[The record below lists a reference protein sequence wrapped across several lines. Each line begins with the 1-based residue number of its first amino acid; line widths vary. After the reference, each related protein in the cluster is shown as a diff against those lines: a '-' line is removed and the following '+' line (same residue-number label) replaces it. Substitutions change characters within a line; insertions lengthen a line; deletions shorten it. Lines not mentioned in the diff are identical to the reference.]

1 MASLRVIRNSVSESN
16 QIRTRTARFANKNFV
31 PALLASWVSN
41 SGRNFRGTC
50 VPAAPAGSLAL
61 ALGSAREDLQEV
73 QGMDSSMITG
83 LALFLFVAG
92 VLIYTVIL
100 YNGLVRLRNE
110 NDRAWANIDVL
121 LKQRHDEIP
130 NLVETVKG
138 YMQHEQQTLLAVTQA
153 RTASINAASIGQ
165 KALADLTMAS
175 ALHGL
180 FAVAENYPQLKA
192 NQNFLKLQNRISEL
206 EERIAD
212 RREFF
217 NDDINHYNT
226 RIGQIPDVFVAS
238 FMILKPRQMFQV
250 SDEDR
255 KQLEVKF
262 QGQGAT
268 GP

>member
-1 MASLRVIRNSVSESN
+1 M
-16 QIRTRTARFANKNFV
+16 
-31 PALLASWVSN
+31 
-41 SGRNFRGTC
+41 G
-50 VPAAPAGSLAL
+50 GSI
-61 ALGSAREDLQEV
+61 
-73 QGMDSSMITG
+73 ITG
-83 LALFLFVAG
+83 LAFFLFAAG

-138 YMQHEQQTLLAVTQA
+138 YMQHEQQTLLAVTEA
-153 RTASINAASIGQ
+153 RASSMSASSVGQ
-165 KALADLTMAS
+165 KAVADLQVAS
-175 ALHGL
+175 ALRGL

-192 NQNFLKLQNRISEL
+192 NQNFLQLQNRITEM

-217 NDDINHYNT
+217 NDDVNTYNT
-226 RIGQIPDVFVAS
+226 RIGQIPEVFVAS
-238 FMILKPRQMFQV
+238 FMALKPRQMFQV

-255 KQLEVKF
+255 KLVEVRF
-262 QGQGAT
+262 QGQGAA
-268 GP
+268 GV

>member
-1 MASLRVIRNSVSESN
+1 MDTSMI
-16 QIRTRTARFANKNFV
+16 
-31 PALLASWVSN
+31 P
-41 SGRNFRGTC
+41 
-50 VPAAPAGSLAL
+50 SLAF
-61 ALGSAREDLQEV
+61 
-73 QGMDSSMITG
+73 
-83 LALFLFVAG
+83 FLFIAG
-92 VLIYTVIL
+92 VLIYAVIL

-153 RTASINAASIGQ
+153 RAASMSAASIGQ
-165 KALADLTMAS
+165 KAVADLQVVS
-175 ALHGL
+175 ALKGL

-192 NQNFLKLQNRISEL
+192 NENFLKLQNRITEL

-217 NDDINHYNT
+217 NDDVNTYNT

-238 FMILKPRQMFQV
+238 MMGLKRREMFKV
-250 SDEDR
+250 SDADR
-255 KQLEVKF
+255 QQVEVAF
-262 QGQGAT
+262 QSRGA
-268 GP
+268 

>member
-1 MASLRVIRNSVSESN
+1 
-16 QIRTRTARFANKNFV
+16 
-31 PALLASWVSN
+31 
-41 SGRNFRGTC
+41 
-50 VPAAPAGSLAL
+50 
-61 ALGSAREDLQEV
+61 
-73 QGMDSSMITG
+73 MDSSTITA
-83 LALFLFVAG
+83 LAFFFFIAG
-92 VLIYTVIL
+92 VLIYAVIL

-130 NLVETVKG
+130 NLVATVKG

-153 RTASINAASIGQ
+153 RADSMNASSVGQ
-165 KALADLTMAS
+165 KAVADFKIAS

-192 NQNFLKLQNRISEL
+192 NENFLKLQNRITEL

-217 NDDINHYNT
+217 NDDVNTYNT

-238 FMILKPRQMFQV
+238 FMGLKRREMFMVSEQDRRQV
-250 SDEDR
+250 
-255 KQLEVKF
+255 EVNF
-262 QGQGAT
+262 HDQGAARA
-268 GP
+268 